1 MRFREVLTEQ
11 FTTRQRRNHRY
22 SLRRF
27 ARELRVHHSTLSRL
41 LNGQR
46 PIQADAIARLGVRLG
61 VASDQLRAFITR
73 EEIELVR
80 GAIGRPAFRPDSRW
94 LASVS
99 GLSVDRVNIALHT
112 LLRSRQLRMEAA
124 DRWSLVGH
132 RGVE

>member
-11 FTTRQRRNHRY
+11 FTQRQRRNHRY

-27 ARELRVHHSTLSRL
+27 ARELGVHHSTLSRL

-46 PIQADAIARLGVRLG
+46 PIHSDAIARLGPRLG
-61 VASDQLRAFITR
+61 VPSDQLKAFIAR

-80 GAIGRPAFRPDSRW
+80 GAIGRPMFRPDSRW

-99 GLSVDRVNIALHT
+99 SLSVDRVNIALHT
-112 LLRSRQLRMEAA
+112 LLRSRQLRMEAV
-124 DRWSLVGH
+124 DHWSLLVH
-132 RGVE
+132 IGVE